1 MDTVSSN
8 IIINDFNKEKEK
20 AMKKT
25 EEAKTKERIEVV
37 CDLVDAH
44 LDEKLTK
51 DELIDKLMEVVG
63 KPIIKVGCFEYVVS
77 EWEGGLYLECRTIEK
92 NGCKDNW
99 CQVEDLNDWT
109 IYEYNELVDKL
120 HKHYPDYPIERL
132 DGRFV

>member
-1 MDTVSSN
+1 
-8 IIINDFNKEKEK
+8 
-20 AMKKT
+20 MKTTAKK
-25 EEAKTKERIEVV
+25 AKTKERIEVV

-63 KPIIKVGCFEYVVS
+63 KPIIKVGCFEYIVS
-77 EWEGGLYLECRTIEK
+77 EWEGGLYLECRMIYNTIEK
-92 NGCKDNW
+92 NGCKDTW

-109 IYEYNELVDKL
+109 IDEYNELVDKL